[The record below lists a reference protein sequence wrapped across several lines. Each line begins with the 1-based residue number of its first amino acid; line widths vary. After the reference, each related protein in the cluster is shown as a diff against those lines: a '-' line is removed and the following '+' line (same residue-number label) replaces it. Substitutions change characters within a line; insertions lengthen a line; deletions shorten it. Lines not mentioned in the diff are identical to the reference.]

1 VVADVDCAFGF
12 VCAFGG
18 FETIDERGM
27 TPQYFLIFK
36 QISIGKS
43 MSFTL
48 DLANLIQILAVS
60 QGFIFAFLLCRRAC
74 MQGRYSDYWLA
85 GLMLV
90 LSAYMWRYV
99 MADIDPTMVHYDL
112 IRLLAFSYYLI
123 GVVIYFYLKT
133 QINVQYRL
141 SRKDLWHF
149 LPIFIYF
156 ILFLIHSVEM
166 NRHGGKWERPLFF
179 DIMGWGFLIYRSVG
193 TIVYWFLSWRLYQNY
208 RAWLPTERSDTEG
221 VKFRWFGNMLTTV
234 GILVFSGISLNLF
247 DNFVMTTPVWLDTL
261 QELVI
266 AYGIYYLS
274 LAGYLQY
281 QPERLVYQEPI
292 EIFEI
297 FKDKETTQNP
307 TILMAKMSMEETQ
320 EWKNKILT
328 LVEKERLYLNP
339 ELTLTDLAQRLQ
351 THSKLVSAVIND
363 VFEKNFN
370 DFINDYRVNL
380 FKEKVNDPKLKHLT
394 LLAIG
399 FECGFNSKSTF
410 NRAVKRATGEM
421 PSAFVV

>member
-1 VVADVDCAFGF
+1 
-12 VCAFGG
+12 
-18 FETIDERGM
+18 M
-27 TPQYFLIFK
+27 N
-36 QISIGKS
+36 
-43 MSFTL
+43 FTL
-48 DLANLIQILAVS
+48 DLPNLLEILAVL
-60 QGFIFAFLLCRRAC
+60 QGFIFAFLLCRRAWI
-74 MQGRYSDYWLA
+74 QERYSDYWLA
-85 GLMLV
+85 GLMVV
-90 LSAYMWRYV
+90 LSAYLWRYV
-99 MADIDPTMVHYDL
+99 MADIDPDKTHYDL
-112 IRLLAFSYYLI
+112 IRSLTFSYYLL
-123 GVVIYFYLKT
+123 GVVIYLYLKT

-141 SRKDLWHF
+141 SRRDLWHF

-166 NRHGGKWERPLFF
+166 YRHGGKWERPLFF
-179 DIMGWGFLIYRSVG
+179 EIFGWGFLIYRSVG

-234 GILVFSGISLNLF
+234 GILVFSGILLNLF
-247 DNFVMTTPVWLDTL
+247 DNFVMTTPLWLDTI

-266 AYGIYYLS
+266 AFGIYYLS

-292 EIFEI
+292 ETS
-297 FKDKETTQNP
+297 KDKETAQTS
-307 TILMAKMSMEETQ
+307 TILMAKMSEEETE

-328 LVEKERLYLNP
+328 LMHEEHLYLNP

-351 THSKLVSAVIND
+351 THSKLVSAVINE
-363 VFEKNFN
+363 VFQKNFN

-421 PSAFVV
+421 PSAFAY